1 MEAEVPE
8 EKFLNY
14 QQLNVTPISP
24 IPYNEI
30 KLFLPESL
38 YIPDFSPFCPFP
50 DPYDENEVAGVV
62 SVKVESRALD
72 DRSESKSSLFAVCV
86 LVVPS
91 SLRLDRRE
99 EIGGQRS
106 TNRGFL
112 SPRWRVASASA
123 SEDPLRGRGSSSS
136 TLGSRAR
143 ASMPSIPGSPTFM
156 PLIIS
161 AILPA

>member
-91 SLRLDRRE
+91 SLTLDRRE
-99 EIGGQRS
+99 EEAAAA
-106 TNRGFL
+106 
-112 SPRWRVASASA
+112 SPVPSCPLLREEKGRRITKLPMT
-123 SEDPLRGRGSSSS
+123 DPPPSRGSPFSEV
-136 TLGSRAR
+136 G
-143 ASMPSIPGSPTFM
+143 
-156 PLIIS
+156 
-161 AILPA
+161 